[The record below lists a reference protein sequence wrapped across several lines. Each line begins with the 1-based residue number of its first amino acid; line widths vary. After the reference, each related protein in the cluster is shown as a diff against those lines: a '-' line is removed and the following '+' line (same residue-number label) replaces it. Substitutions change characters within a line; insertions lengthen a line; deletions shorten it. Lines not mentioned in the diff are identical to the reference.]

1 MSHSP
6 VNALPLDQVL
16 LDQTG
21 MHQRLHHASL
31 LDSGLLGSGLM
42 HQALHLATS
51 AQLTWTEAPTQD
63 SADSPHTES
72 GDTAQARIILNR
84 LFQDYNGAFAVRLW
98 NGSMIE
104 IGEGT
109 PAFTVCLEQATA
121 LRNMVWFNDPKHL
134 AEAYFAGDIEVL
146 GDFHA
151 AMQLREY
158 FEALSLPL
166 HEKLALVFRAL
177 TLASDTPLSDVQ
189 TSSAQTTHTHSS
201 QPSLSPA
208 SLALSYEDMPDD
220 FYQCWLDEQMLHSCA
235 YFSGQTRDLAQAQC
249 FQLDLICQKLKLQHG
264 DVLLDIGCGWGGL
277 ACWAAKHYGVFV
289 HGITKNPEQ
298 YAYAV
303 KQVQRQGL
311 EHLVKIELVSDA
323 YALPASGSFDKA
335 VCISIA
341 DHMGEESMSAYLD
354 KVYELLKPCGVFLM
368 HAISNE
374 EHAMRDA
381 STEFINRQLYPL
393 GALTTFPQLLQHID
407 TAKFDVFHV
416 EGLRRHYVM
425 TLHQWLA
432 GLEANH
438 QTVASMVG
446 ERVYR
451 MWRLYLTASA
461 IQFEQGVTGIHQIVA
476 TRR

>member
-6 VNALPLDQVL
+6 VNALQLDQVL
-16 LDQTG
+16 VDQRG
-21 MHQRLHHASL
+21 MHQSLHHPSL
-31 LDSGLLGSGLM
+31 LDSGLM
-42 HQALHLATS
+42 DQAMHLATS
-51 AQLTWTEAPTQD
+51 AQLTWTQIPTQD
-63 SADSPHTES
+63 STDSQKTQS

-84 LFQDYNGAFAVRLW
+84 LFEDYNGAFAVRLW

-109 PAFTVCLEQATA
+109 PAFTVCLEQAA
-121 LRNMVWFNDPKHL
+121 VLRNMVWFNDPKHL
-134 AEAYFAGDIEVL
+134 AEAYFAGDIQVL

-151 AMQLREY
+151 AMQLREH

-177 TLASDTPLSDVQ
+177 TLASETTLSDLQ
-189 TSSAQTTHTHSS
+189 MPSKQTTHLTPFQS
-201 QPSLSPA
+201 SLSPL
-208 SLALSYEDMPDD
+208 SLALSDEDMPDD
-220 FYQCWLDEQMLHSCA
+220 FYQCWLDEQRLHSCA
-235 YFSGQTRDLAQAQC
+235 YFSGHTRDLAQAQC

-289 HGITKNPEQ
+289 HGITKHPQ
-298 YAYAV
+298 HYAYAV
-303 KQVQRQGL
+303 NQVQRQGL
-311 EHLVKIELVSDA
+311 AHLVKIELVSEA

-341 DHMGEESMSAYLD
+341 DHIGEDSLPDYLA
-354 KVYELLKPCGVFLM
+354 KVYALLKPCGLFLM
-368 HAISNE
+368 HGISHE
-374 EHAMRDA
+374 EHTMRDA
-381 STEFINRQLYPL
+381 STEFINRQLYPQ
-393 GALTTFPQLLQHID
+393 GALTSFPQLLQQIE
-407 TAKFDVFHV
+407 TAKFDVFNV
-416 EGLRRHYVM
+416 EGLRRHFVM

-438 QTVASMVG
+438 QTVASLVG